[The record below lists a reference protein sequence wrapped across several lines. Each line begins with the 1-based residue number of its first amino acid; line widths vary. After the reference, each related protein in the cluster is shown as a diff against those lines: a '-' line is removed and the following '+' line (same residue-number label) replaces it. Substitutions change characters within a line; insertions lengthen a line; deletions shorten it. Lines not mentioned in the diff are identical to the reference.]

1 MDIRQ
6 TDKAYLACTYGRA
19 DVVFAR
25 GKGSCLYDE
34 TGKRYI
40 DFGTGIAVNGLGIAD
55 DGWLAAVKAQLDLI
69 PHASN
74 LYYTRP
80 AAELARELCTR
91 AGMRKV
97 FFGNSGA
104 EANECA
110 IKCARKYSFD
120 KYGSGRN
127 KIVSLSGSFHGRTLA
142 TLTATGQD
150 VFHRWF
156 DPFPEG
162 FVYVPAGDFSAL
174 EEAAEGAAA
183 VILEPVQGEGG
194 VTALDRSYVER
205 LVAFC
210 RARDILVIADEVQT
224 GNGRTGALFAYM
236 RYGFTPDIATTA
248 KGLGNGLPIGAC
260 MFGEKTADVLGPGTH
275 GSTFGGNPAVCA
287 GALEVLRRIDEPLL
301 RGVLERERVVRAA
314 LAGAKGVK
322 QITGLGLMLGV
333 ECDRPGKEIAA
344 ECLARGL
351 VVLTAK
357 EKVRL
362 LPALNIPLDL
372 LSEGL
377 EILREVLS

>member
-6 TDKAYLACTYGRA
+6 TDKAYLAGTYGRA